1 MLMGL
6 ISLLGQ
12 PLCFYSTINCHRLS
26 SHISISTLI
35 ILVLYFLFVPYCQLI
50 GKALLKK
57 ISISVHLK
65 VNFSG
70 IISAAT
76 AEIQRW
82 RYAESS
88 YDIFPLKGILDF
100 LIRFR
105 HQLTVAPQKV
115 IHAIWCRIINLG

>member
-12 PLCFYSTINCHRLS
+12 PLCFYSTINCHGLS

-35 ILVLYFLFVPYCQLI
+35 ILVLFFICAVLPVDRQSSLQ
-50 GKALLKK
+50 K
-57 ISISVHLK
+57 SISVQLK